1 MVCGG
6 GRKNPVLIASIRE
19 KLPKKIS
26 IKLIDDYNL
35 SGDFIESQAFG
46 YLAIRSIL
54 NLPLSRPNTTGCRKA
69 CSGGELLEI

>member
-1 MVCGG
+1 MAVEK
-6 GRKNPVLIASIRE
+6 KNPVLIASIRE
-19 KLPKKIS
+19 KLPKIS

-54 NLPLSRPNTTGCRKA
+54 NFYP
-69 CSGGELLEI
+69 